1 MAVISGY
8 GRHFWLRQS
17 FMGTAVIPGIG
28 CGRRARRQS
37 VRRGSPQWLR
47 GDTCPPIGTHATD
60 SQPPGNS
67 SRAPPLPLVP
77 PHPGRGGHPEIAADY
92 PPRPPPGSGRPWP
105 SGATLYSIPRRGVPN
120 LLEGGPLSVFPH
132 PTISAFFA
140 RVPSRSPFFFSM
152 EAPLATD
159 AAGQLI
165 FPNSQ
170 ALNGRMEGGRSRQP
184 FPDIFRHL
192 LLLVR

>member
-105 SGATLYSIPRRGVPN
+105 SGATLYSILG
-120 LLEGGPLSVFPH
+120 EGFRTFWRAAPFPYSRIPQYPLSSHASHLVV
-132 PTISAFFA
+132 
-140 RVPSRSPFFFSM
+140 RFFFPWR
-152 EAPLATD
+152 PLW
-159 AAGQLI
+159 Q
-165 FPNSQ
+165 
-170 ALNGRMEGGRSRQP
+170 RMQQGS
-184 FPDIFRHL
+184 
-192 LLLVR
+192 